1 LHYPEV
7 KERLQRLE
15 TELAEPTQ
23 ELLALLIPQLAPE
36 DLSLEEERF
45 ELSVVIPTYKEAKNL
60 RELYDRI
67 FKTLR
72 LYDFEVIFV
81 DDNSPDGTAELAQKI
96 GGVYGNVQVLKRN
109 GKNGLSS
116 AVLDGIG
123 LARSDIVVVMD
134 ADLQHPP
141 EALLGM
147 VEKAFEGYD
156 IVVGSRYIP
165 GGSIANWSAL
175 RRCISKGG
183 ILLAHALLPETR
195 AVKDPV
201 SGFFMFRK
209 QVIDRKEINASGF
222 KILIEILMK
231 GNHRSLAEVPFR
243 FRSRQKGDSKF
254 DARVIMDYIIF
265 ILKLRLGMF

>member
-1 LHYPEV
+1 MP
-7 KERLQRLE
+7 R
-15 TELAEPTQ
+15 
-23 ELLALLIPQLAPE
+23 LALDDP
-36 DLSLEEERF
+36 SLMEQHF
-45 ELSVVIPTYKEAKNL
+45 ELSVVIPTYKEARNL
-60 RELYDRI
+60 DELYGRI
-67 FKTLR
+67 LKTLR
-72 LYDFEVIFV
+72 LYNFEVIFV

-96 GGVYGNVQVLKRN
+96 GEEYGNVQVLKRT

-141 EALLGM
+141 EELLGM
-147 VEKAFEGYD
+147 MKKASEGYD
-156 IVVGSRYIP
+156 IVVASRYIP
-165 GGSIANWSAL
+165 GGSITNWRSL

-195 AVKDPV
+195 YVKDPV

-209 QVIDRKEINASGF
+209 QIIDGMKINASGF
-222 KILIEILMK
+222 KILVEILAK
-231 GNHRSLAEVPFR
+231 GNHQSLAEVPFK
-243 FRSRQKGDSKF
+243 FRSRMNGDSKF
-254 DARVIMDYIIF
+254 NARVIFDYVIF